1 MAAMRS
7 GTFRESGAQ
16 EGFERFRD
24 EKCADV
30 AKDGR
35 EDANRS
41 VAGEENRGGQ
51 EVENES
57 RFHTEWNT
65 ERLRMLRQL
74 EAQHCQSSQAE

>member
-1 MAAMRS
+1 
-7 GTFRESGAQ
+7 
-16 EGFERFRD
+16 
-24 EKCADV
+24 
-30 AKDGR
+30 
-35 EDANRS
+35 